1 MGKALPVY
9 RQALPVAAKEERTS
23 LKTMVYVI
31 SAVDFEVG
39 TGCAGCEGSPVESGA

>member
-1 MGKALPVY
+1 MGKALPVN
-9 RQALPVAAKEERTS
+9 RQALPVAAKEVIS
-23 LKTMVYVI
+23 YLKTMVYVI